1 MGDYQIFWRNLM
13 KKSIFKGL
21 IILVL
26 AGMAFSGVASAE
38 EKIYINGIDANY
50 PPFSFINNKGEPDGL
65 DIAAI
70 NWIAKEMGFKV
81 QHQPTDWASVIPS
94 LKAGKIDLIASGM
107 SVDEPRKEQVNFTTC
122 YFKTVMVL
130 VAKRENPIMPDKTM
144 EPEMKWGVQ
153 RGTSEAN
160 WIQDK
165 LIEDKEKKFKLQQ
178 YDSAQMAMEDVLNGR
193 IDLAAVSQ
201 TSAEEFMEKGMGI
214 KIIGVYGQPDDETA
228 YAVRK
233 EDTDLLNKL
242 NEGLKRLMAST
253 SWKEMKAKYSVR

>member
-1 MGDYQIFWRNLM
+1 M
-13 KKSIFKGL
+13 KKSIVKGL
-21 IILVL
+21 LILALTGMVFS
-26 AGMAFSGVASAE
+26 GMAAAE

-50 PPFSFINNKGEPDGL
+50 PPFTFIDSKGEPDGL
-65 DIAAI
+65 DIVAI

-81 QHQPTDWASVIPS
+81 QHMPIQWEAIIPT

-107 SVDEPRKEQVNFTTC
+107 SVTEERKQQVNFSTS
-122 YFKTVMVL
+122 YYKTVMIL
-130 VAKRENPIMPDKTM
+130 AAKRENPIMPNKTM

-165 LIEDKEKKFKLQQ
+165 LITDKEKKFKLQQ
-178 YDSAQMAMEDVLNGR
+178 YDSAPLAMEDVLNGR
-193 IDLAAVSQ
+193 IELAAVSQ
-201 TSAEEFMEKGMGI
+201 ASAEEFMEKGMGI

-233 EDTDLLNKL
+233 EDTELLNKL
-242 NEGLKRLMAST
+242 NEGLKRLMASA

>member
-1 MGDYQIFWRNLM
+1 M
-13 KKSIFKGL
+13 KKSIVKGL
-21 IILVL
+21 LILAL
-26 AGMAFSGVASAE
+26 TGMVFSGIAAAE

-50 PPFSFINNKGEPDGL
+50 PPFTFIDSKGEPDGL
-65 DIAAI
+65 DIVAI

-81 QHQPTDWASVIPS
+81 QHMPIQWEAIIPT

-107 SVDEPRKEQVNFTTC
+107 SVTEERKQQVNFSTS
-122 YFKTVMVL
+122 YYKTVMIL
-130 VAKRENPIMPDKTM
+130 AAKRENPIMPNKTM

-165 LIEDKEKKFKLQQ
+165 LITDKEKKFKLQQ
-178 YDSAQMAMEDVLNGR
+178 YDSAPLAMEDVLNGR
-193 IDLAAVSQ
+193 IELAAVSQ
-201 TSAEEFMEKGMGI
+201 ASAEEFMEKGMGI
-214 KIIGVYGQPDDETA
+214 KIIGIYGQPDDETA

-233 EDTDLLNKL
+233 EDTELLNKL
-242 NEGLKRLMAST
+242 NEGLKRLMASA

>member
-1 MGDYQIFWRNLM
+1 M
-13 KKSIFKGL
+13 KKTLFKGL
-21 IILVL
+21 LILAL
-26 AGMAFSGVASAE
+26 TGMVFSGVAAAE

-50 PPFSFINNKGEPDGL
+50 PPFSFIDSQGEPDGF
-65 DIAAI
+65 DIMAI

-81 QHQPTDWASVIPS
+81 KHQPIQWETIVPS
-94 LKAGKIDLIASGM
+94 LKAGKIDLVASGM
-107 SVDEPRKEQVNFTTC
+107 SVSEERKQQVNFSTS
-122 YFKTVMVL
+122 YYKTVMIL
-130 VAKRENPIMPDKTM
+130 AAKRDNPIMPNQTM
-144 EPEMKWGVQ
+144 EPDMKWGVQ

-178 YDSAQMAMEDVLNGR
+178 YDSAPLALEDLMNGR

-214 KIIGVYGQPDDETA
+214 KILGTYGQPDDETA

-233 EDTDLLNKL
+233 EDTEFLNKL
-242 NEGLKRLMAST
+242 NEGLKRLMASAT
-253 SWKEMKAKYSVR
+253 WTELKAKYNVR

>member
-1 MGDYQIFWRNLM
+1 M
-13 KKSIFKGL
+13 KKSIVKGL
-21 IILVL
+21 LILALTGMVFS
-26 AGMAFSGVASAE
+26 GMAAAE

-50 PPFSFINNKGEPDGL
+50 PPFTFIDSKGEPDGL
-65 DIAAI
+65 DIVAI

-81 QHQPTDWASVIPS
+81 QHMPIQWEAIIPT

-107 SVDEPRKEQVNFTTC
+107 SVTEERKQQVNFSTS
-122 YFKTVMVL
+122 YYKTVMIL
-130 VAKRENPIMPDKTM
+130 AAKRENPIMPNKTM

-165 LIEDKEKKFKLQQ
+165 LITDKEKKFKLQQ
-178 YDSAQMAMEDVLNGR
+178 YDSAPLAMEDVLNGR

-201 TSAEEFMEKGMGI
+201 ASAEEFMEKGMGI

-233 EDTDLLNKL
+233 EDTELLNKL
-242 NEGLKRLMAST
+242 NEGLKRLMASA

>member
-1 MGDYQIFWRNLM
+1 M
-13 KKSIFKGL
+13 KKSIVKGL
-21 IILVL
+21 LILALTGMVFS
-26 AGMAFSGVASAE
+26 GMAAAE

-50 PPFSFINNKGEPDGL
+50 PPFTFIDSKGEPDGL
-65 DIAAI
+65 DIVAI

-81 QHQPTDWASVIPS
+81 QHMPIQWEAIIPT

-107 SVDEPRKEQVNFTTC
+107 SVTEERKQQVNFSTS
-122 YFKTVMVL
+122 YYKTVMIL
-130 VAKRENPIMPDKTM
+130 AAKRENPIMPNKTM

-165 LIEDKEKKFKLQQ
+165 LITDKEKKFKLQQ
-178 YDSAQMAMEDVLNGR
+178 YDSAPLAMEDVLNGR

-201 TSAEEFMEKGMGI
+201 ASAEEFMEKGMGI
-214 KIIGVYGQPDDETA
+214 KIIGIYGQPDDETA

-233 EDTDLLNKL
+233 EDTELLNKL
-242 NEGLKRLMAST
+242 NEGLKRLMASA